1 MKKIR
6 ITIKKNSLGRK
17 FQVFNSPEA
26 LYIWLHD
33 PELQA
38 MEKLDSSLGSTII
51 LRPSETMEVEWMGC
65 EFIDDGDNVI
75 RVDQVRLA
83 KTMKAKLLSS
93 NNVIGIHTGWMTED
107 MISFKSGSDDIIK
120 RTRLTNKSKHKF
132 NISEI
137 FASKGLLETDETIHK
152 DVN

>member
-51 LRPSETMEVEWMGC
+51 LRPSETMEVEWIGC
-65 EFIDDGDNVI
+65 EFYNEDNTVL
-75 RVDQVRLA
+75 RMDQIRLA
-83 KTMKAKLLSS
+83 KTMKTKVLDT
-93 NNVIGIHTGWMTED
+93 NKIIGIHNGWIIEKIM
-107 MISFKSGSDDIIK
+107 SFKSNEDDDVK
-120 RTRLTNKSKHKF
+120 VSKLTNKSKHKF
-132 NISEI
+132 NIEELFKFS
-137 FASKGLLETDETIHK
+137 GLLEKDEIDHK
-152 DVN
+152 DIN